1 MSENQRLYWSNSVT
15 TFLKTL
21 LLVPF
26 ISKQTKYKLT
36 IKNEVY
42 DHKVSFIVVVFFFS
56 FGTRLAQRLV
66 KFGTM
71 FIVSKMFYITPSISR
86 YQNT

>member
-42 DHKVSFIVVVFFFS
+42 DHKVSCIVVGFFS